1 MASLQVFINPSA
13 VGKQP
18 NKDNTCKALKEIQ
31 QSVVTLSDV
40 FYTIGTRVTETGR
53 QCTSLGNIDIEQ
65 LPEAKALLEKPQNMK
80 DAFQSILIRQAL
92 QINYDPIAEIDTII
106 EVKF

>member
-1 MASLQVFINPSA
+1 M
-13 VGKQP
+13 
-18 NKDNTCKALKEIQ
+18 
-31 QSVVTLSDV
+31 TLSDV

-53 QCTSLGNIDIEQ
+53 QCTGLANIDIEQ
-65 LPEAKALLEKPQNMK
+65 LPEAKALIEKPQNMK

-106 EVKF
+106 EVIRARFCQLYQHESFVTRIIPFLACESR